1 VGAKKDD
8 EHEEEEQDAE
18 KDERIL
24 YRVDMLRAQI
34 TREINGNI

>member
-8 EHEEEEQDAE
+8 EHEEEQDAE

-24 YRVDMLRAQI
+24 CERVNIYMVLV
-34 TREINGNI
+34 TRKINE